1 MLTNYFFISFKIIMR
16 INSGNNCKVTPTFS
30 AWNRTVYRPTKAR
43 PLIKEVAYRNDTSFF
58 RGDLMWDKFI
68 KFLTDKYQDVS
79 KVNVYNYACSN
90 GSEPFSIIMKL
101 LSTLGEKESE
111 KFFPIIAKDID
122 TDAIKIAKSNS
133 LPIDWY
139 EKTSINYHTNNKF
152 DLYFTKDPLA
162 NSVNE
167 EQFYYQTSNNYI
179 QNTSGNSND
188 FEDNQTFYFPA
199 KSLTERVE
207 FSKRDIF
214 EDYKNINP
222 ENSVVLVRNFWPYLE
237 HNIPKLI
244 SKLAEQ
250 MGKNSTLVIGGFD
263 VNACENFYGINLI
276 RELIKKGFISTDEPF
291 VFEKRSQLGNKH
303 WY

>member
-1 MLTNYFFISFKIIMR
+1 MR
-16 INSGNNCKVTPTFS
+16 INSGNNYKITPTFS

-58 RGDLMWDKFI
+58 RGDLMWDNFI
-68 KFLTDKYQDVS
+68 RFLTDKYQDVS
-79 KVNVYNYACSN
+79 KVNIYNYACSN

-122 TDAIKIAKSNS
+122 TDAIKIAESNS

-139 EKTSINYHTNNKF
+139 EKASINYHTNNKF
-152 DLYFTKDPLA
+152 DLYFTKDPSENLLD
-162 NSVNE
+162 E
-167 EQFYYQTSNNYI
+167 DQFY
-179 QNTSGNSND
+179 
-188 FEDNQTFYFPA
+188 YFPA

-276 RELIKKGFISTDEPF
+276 RELIKKGFISTDESF
-291 VFEKRSQLGNKH
+291 VFEKRSQLK
-303 WY
+303 YY